1 MTSKW
6 PDSATWSKSR
16 RSKSRQPER
25 RDYPSNRTVT
35 NCYDDNGR
43 IAWASVSLTAANCQ
57 QGAQVEPSN
66 SYASLIGYAPHG
78 AMTSL
83 TYGNGLTESTSFNSR
98 LQPTQIQAGSLTLQ
112 YGYGT
117 TNNNGNLL
125 TQTIQGTWTQN
136 YLYDGANRL
145 LQAAE
150 NSAAPSTPGCVDGNA
165 NWCETYGYDAFG
177 NRRITARTKL
187 TPSAVE
193 AASYSSAT
201 NRIAD
206 SGWSYDAAG
215 NILTDPLSGT
225 YAYDAEN
232 RQKSAVVTGSGTT
245 QYSYDGDG
253 RRVVS
258 NGLNGQTVF
267 VYDAQGGLAAEY
279 TAIPQPAVNTEYFT
293 VDHLGS
299 TRMVTDSQGNCVER
313 HDYLSFG
320 PEILRTG
327 CPGYN
332 AGVRQKF
339 TGKERDAETGLD
351 YFGARYF
358 SGAQGRFTSADSP
371 FADQHAEDPQSWNM
385 YAYVRNNPL
394 KNTDPDGR
402 DCTNGVGACLS
413 YLWGGVKAVL
423 NAPYDLVNAP
433 NRLTNALISPFT
445 SYRLPDLVTS
455 PLQATNAEEQQ
466 GMESATVVIAVSP
479 LAEVGA
485 TALVDAVGTDARVET
500 GAAAASDVPTS
511 IPAGPSARPTA
522 AQQRA
527 INEMGDAHG
536 CNTCGGTNPG
546 TVDGHWVGDHQPPTA
561 LNSSGGAQVYQ
572 PQCLG
577 CSRQQGGL
585 VTAAKRAA
593 QKAAEEAAKQ
603 KIAQ

>member
-1 MTSKW
+1 
-6 PDSATWSKSR
+6 
-16 RSKSRQPER
+16 
-25 RDYPSNRTVT
+25 VT

-125 TQTIQGTWTQN
+125 TQTILWQGTWTQN

-193 AASYSSAT
+193 AASYSPAT

-215 NILTDPLSGT
+215 NILTDPLSGS

-267 VYDAQGGLAAEY
+267 VYDAQGDLAAEY
-279 TAIPQPAVNTEYFT
+279 TAIPQPLVNTEYFT

-339 TGKERDAETGLD
+339 TGKERDGETGLD

-358 SGAQGRFTSADSP
+358 SAAQGRFTTPDWSEKPEPVPYADL
-371 FADQHAEDPQSWNM
+371 ENPQSLNL
-385 YAYVRNNPL
+385 YAYGRNNPL
-394 KNTDPDGR
+394 
-402 DCTNGVGACLS
+402 
-413 YLWGGVKAVL
+413 
-423 NAPYDLVNAP
+423 
-433 NRLTNALISPFT
+433 
-445 SYRLPDLVTS
+445 SYRDVDGHCTVDGEEHGWVWCAAHAIGITQS
-455 PLQATNAEEQQ
+455 QKEAKEAQAQAAEQMKQFEESQRQLQAQGKPTILLGMIPIGPPALEE
-466 GMESATVVIAVSP
+466 
-479 LAEVGA
+479 
-485 TALVDAVGTDARVET
+485 
-500 GAAAASDVPTS
+500 AAAAGATRGGLGPVLKGVAGVQQAAAEIEAEGGQVLGREITIENSAGRARVDLAYRDSAGNLQLGEAKNGPTAGLNPNQQRVYDAMKTEGAKLVGGNAERAGLPS
-511 IPAGPSARPTA
+511 TIPAGSVR
-522 AQQRA
+522 
-527 INEMGDAHG
+527 
-536 CNTCGGTNPG
+536 
-546 TVDGHWVGDHQPPTA
+546 VFK
-561 LNSSGGAQVYQ
+561 Y
-572 PQCLG
+572 
-577 CSRQQGGL
+577 
-585 VTAAKRAA
+585 
-593 QKAAEEAAKQ
+593 
-603 KIAQ
+603 